1 MNPGMTRRLTILSLV
16 LALALPVALLA
27 CDPEEPPASST
38 SDGATAAPLPTLAQT
53 STETDRDALVAL
65 YNATNGPR
73 WSANEGW
80 LSDAPISTWTG
91 VALFE
96 DLGPLL
102 VLSQNQLSGEIPPEL
117 GNLSYLT
124 RLYLNENELSGVIPS
139 ELGNLSNLTRLY
151 LAENQLSGE
160 IPLELSK
167 LYKLEV
173 LGLSGNELSGEIPP
187 ELGKLVS
194 LERLS
199 LNGNQ
204 LSGEIPSELGNL
216 PNLRRL
222 HLDEN
227 ELSGCLPA
235 NLQDQLDLD
244 RSNLGGLPFCA
255 ADS

>member
-1 MNPGMTRRLTILSLV
+1 MTRRLIILSLV

-27 CDPEEPPASST
+27 CDPEEPSASPT
-38 SDGATAAPLPTLAQT
+38 DDGATAAPLPTLAQT

-73 WSANEGW
+73 WSNNEGW
-80 LSDAPISTWTG
+80 LSDAPISKWAG
-91 VALFE
+91 VAPFE
-96 DLGPLL
+96 DLGALL
-102 VLSQNQLSGEIPPEL
+102 ILSQ
-117 GNLSYLT
+117 
-124 RLYLNENELSGVIPS
+124 
-139 ELGNLSNLTRLY
+139 
-151 LAENQLSGE
+151 NQLSGE
-160 IPLELSK
+160 IPLELSN
-167 LYKLEV
+167 LYKLTV
-173 LGLSGNELSGEIPP
+173 LGLSGNDLSGEIPP

-204 LSGEIPSELGNL
+204 LSGEIPLELGNL

-235 NLQDQLDLD
+235 SLQDQLDLD
-244 RSNLGGLPFCA
+244 RSNLGGLPFC
-255 ADS
+255 SS